1 MQHHY
6 QSVIYFIVINI
17 ILMIGPSSVFCQTDE
32 KDRPELLLQLH
43 TRAVDCFKTGET
55 AQGKKLFKALIDHTS
70 KPGNELAE
78 AELWHEF
85 AMLIRSRDTTG
96 ITRLYCFEKMVSL
109 YKIAGTEKMEI
120 EALKSIADMNMV
132 HGKLGLA
139 ETQLLNVLQR
149 YKAISYPKIYYVYD
163 LLAVTNRYK
172 GDLGKGI
179 SYGLK
184 AIESMEANQDFSPA
198 TTFYSRLANM
208 YRELGK
214 TEKSVEWYWKV
225 FRNREYTEP
234 VNQYMF
240 RDAGFLARELVKLK
254 REKEALAFILD
265 IRAKNKPNGVHAQAS
280 LLASLAYC
288 YHALKQNQRA
298 DVYYRELIKLVSRLE
313 KDNEV
318 TTDVHYEIGQYLLN
332 RQQYREAASFLQKA
346 LNAPEGVNSLSDTK
360 EIYMMLYKSDSA
372 IGNYRSAMQDL
383 MKYKILNDS
392 IFNETKSMQIEELQV
407 QYEIAKKKKD
417 IELLNTQNKQA
428 HKIKNIT
435 LGGAALLL
443 IIIGLLFNRYRIK
456 QKSNRKLQA
465 HQKELDQKNVFLEA
479 LNAEQDKL
487 LKEKEWLIGE
497 VHHRVKN
504 NLQMVTSLLSSQ
516 CNYLKDYAAVM
527 AVKDSLLRM
536 QAMSL
541 IHQKLYEHQNTTT
554 IAMPEYVNDLLVN
567 LREHFDTGS
576 HIDFE
581 QKIEPLF
588 LDVSQALPLGLII
601 NESIVNTIKYAFVDS
616 KNGIVHINLER
627 DGPDHLLLKI
637 SDNGNGLPA
646 GLDVMQH
653 NSLGLDLMKG
663 LAKQIKGS
671 FSIENNNG
679 VRITVRFIALK

>member
-1 MQHHY
+1 M
-6 QSVIYFIVINI
+6 
-17 ILMIGPSSVFCQTDE
+17 LMISPSSVFCQID
-32 KDRPELLLQLH
+32 KQFRADSLSQLH
-43 TRAVDCFKTGET
+43 TRAVQCFKKGDIV
-55 AQGKKLFKALIDHTS
+55 QGKKSFKTLIDHTS
-70 KPGNELAE
+70 KSGNELAE
-78 AELWHEF
+78 AELWHEL
-85 AMLIRSRDTTG
+85 ATLIRSRDTTG

-109 YKIAGTEKMEI
+109 YKKAGVEKMEI
-120 EALKSIADMNMV
+120 EALKSIADLNLV

-139 ETQLLNVLQR
+139 ESQLLNVLKR
-149 YKAISYPKIYYVYD
+149 YKAIGYPKIYYVYD
-163 LLAVTNRYK
+163 LLAVTYRYK

-225 FRNREYTEP
+225 FRKREYTEP
-234 VNQYMF
+234 VNHYMF
-240 RDAGFLARELVKLK
+240 RDAGFLARELIKLK

-265 IRAKNKPNGVHAQAS
+265 ISAKNKPHGLHAQAS
-280 LLASLAYC
+280 LLASLAFC
-288 YHALKQNQRA
+288 YHALKQEQRA
-298 DVYYRELIKLVSRLE
+298 DMYYRELMKLVGQLD

-318 TTDVHYEIGQYLLN
+318 TTDIHYEIGHYLMNKRQYGK
-332 RQQYREAASFLQKA
+332 AVISLQRA
-346 LNAPEGVNSLSDTK
+346 LNASEGINSLSDTK

-372 IGNYRSAMQDL
+372 LGNYRSAMQYL
-383 MKYKILNDS
+383 MKHKILNDS

-417 IELLNTQNKQA
+417 IELLNSQNRQA

-435 LGGAALLL
+435 LAGAALLL

-456 QKSNRKLQA
+456 QKSNQKLEA
-465 HQKELDQKNVFLEA
+465 HQKELDQKNVFLET
-479 LNAEQDKL
+479 LNAEQEKL

-504 NLQMVTSLLSSQ
+504 NLQMVTSLLNSQ
-516 CNYLKDYAAVM
+516 CNYLRDDAAVM

-554 IAMPEYVNDLLVN
+554 IAMPEYVNDLLAN
-567 LREHFDTGS
+567 LRENFDTGS
-576 HIDFE
+576 QINFE
-581 QKIEPLF
+581 QKIEPLN

-601 NESIVNTIKYAFVDS
+601 NESIVNTIKYAFS
-616 KNGIVHINLER
+616 EAKEGIVRITLMR
-627 DGPDHLLLKI
+627 DGPDHLLLEI
-637 SDNGNGLPA
+637 SDNGAGLPV
-646 GLDVMQH
+646 GLDIVQH

-671 FSIENNNG
+671 FSIENNQG
-679 VRITVRFIALK
+679 VRITVRFLTFK

>member
-1 MQHHY
+1 MQHY
-6 QSVIYFIVINI
+6 YRRIICLIFINI
-17 ILMIGPSSVFCQTDE
+17 ILMVAPSSVFCQTDKTSRLE
-32 KDRPELLLQLH
+32 PLSQLH
-43 TRAVDCFKTGET
+43 TRAVQCFKKGEV
-55 AQGKKLFKALIDHTS
+55 AEGKKLFKALIDRAS
-70 KPGNELAE
+70 KTGNEIAQAE
-78 AELWHEF
+78 HWHEL
-85 AMLIRSRDTTG
+85 AMLIRSRDTTS
-96 ITRLYCFEKMVSL
+96 ITRLYCFKKMVSL
-109 YKIAGTEKMEI
+109 YKKAGAEQLEI
-120 EALKSIADMNMV
+120 EALKSIADLNLV
-132 HGKLGLA
+132 HGRLDLA
-139 ETQLLNVLQR
+139 ENQLLNVLRR
-149 YKAISYPKIYYVYD
+149 YQAIGYPKIYYVYD

-254 REKEALAFILD
+254 KEKEALAFMQGIC
-265 IRAKNKPNGVHAQAS
+265 AKNKPHGLHAQAS
-280 LLASLAYC
+280 LLSSLAFC
-288 YHALKQNQRA
+288 YQALRQDQRA
-298 DVYYRELIKLVSRLE
+298 EMYYRELLKLESSLD

-318 TTDVHYEIGQYLLN
+318 TTDIHYQIGQYFMN
-332 RQQYREAASFLQKA
+332 RRQYGKAVIFLSKA
-346 LNAPEGVNSLSDTK
+346 LNASEGINSLSDTK

-372 IGNYRSAMQDL
+372 LGNYRAAMEYL

-392 IFNETKSMQIEELQV
+392 IFNETKSMQIEELQI
-407 QYEIAKKKKD
+407 QYEMAKRKKD
-417 IELLNTQNKQA
+417 IALLNSQNKQA

-435 LGGAALLL
+435 LAGAALLL

-456 QKSNRKLQA
+456 QKSNQKLRT
-465 HQKELDQKNVFLEA
+465 HQKELDQKNIFLEA

-487 LKEKEWLIGE
+487 LQEKEWLIGE

-504 NLQMVTSLLSSQ
+504 NLQMVTSLLNSQSS
-516 CNYLKDYAAVM
+516 YLKDEAAVR
-527 AVKDSLLRM
+527 AIKDSLLRM

-554 IAMPEYVNDLLVN
+554 IAMSEYINDLLVN
-567 LREHFDTGS
+567 LRENFDTGS
-576 HIDFE
+576 QIAFE
-581 QKIEPLF
+581 IQIQPLF

-601 NESIVNTIKYAFVDS
+601 NESIVNTIKYAFLDA
-616 KNGIVHINLER
+616 KEGIVSITLMR
-627 DGPDHLLLKI
+627 DGADHLLLEI
-637 SDNGNGLPA
+637 SDNGTGLPA
-646 GLDVMQH
+646 GLDLVQH